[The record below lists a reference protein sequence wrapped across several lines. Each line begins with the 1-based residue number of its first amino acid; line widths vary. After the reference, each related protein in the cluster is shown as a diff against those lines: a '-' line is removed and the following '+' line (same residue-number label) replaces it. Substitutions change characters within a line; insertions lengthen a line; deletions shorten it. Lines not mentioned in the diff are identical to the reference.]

1 MGIAKESIELA
12 SLIQRSVFL
21 GVPLGYKYLLK
32 YNQLGETERVIL
44 TSLDYKSIGKVN
56 GSDLEVYVPDGTM
69 EIGSGAFGYDTYLL
83 NFKTLKVYLPRT
95 CSVIQKHAFNIIML
109 PLNIQGSKVGRID
122 SYSFEGLRAGST
134 LCFEGLYSE
143 SLSVDFMTTVY
154 YNDISLSLRNFDGS
168 YAKFVKERRLN
179 YD

>member
-83 NFKTLKVYLPRT
+83 NVKT
-95 CSVIQKHAFNIIML
+95 
-109 PLNIQGSKVGRID
+109 
-122 SYSFEGLRAGST
+122 
-134 LCFEGLYSE
+134 
-143 SLSVDFMTTVY
+143 
-154 YNDISLSLRNFDGS
+154 
-168 YAKFVKERRLN
+168 
-179 YD
+179 